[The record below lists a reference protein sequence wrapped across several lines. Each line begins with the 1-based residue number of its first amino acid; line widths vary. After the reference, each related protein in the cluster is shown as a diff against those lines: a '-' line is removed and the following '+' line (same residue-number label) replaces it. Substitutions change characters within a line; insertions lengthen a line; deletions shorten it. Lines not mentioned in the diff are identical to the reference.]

1 MNRLA
6 LALPFL
12 AASLAH
18 ADPRLWI
25 DAYGGSHLDEK
36 AGLSLYEDNLLAPD
50 QYASVSLDPETK
62 PVAGV
67 RLRLEAEPLPFG
79 LAADLGFR
87 RSRIPEADLDLMPFT
102 IGVTL
107 PSTLT
112 LARFEGGGSLHPRGL
127 LGFTATGVDGNVR
140 IGGIRGEIT
149 DNTWGASDGR
159 AGMTAALGLE
169 WRPLPAFAVF
179 TEYRYELLRF
189 HLEHTDDDT
198 LPTRNL
204 ETTGRIESETVLV
217 GFSIRLLD
225 ARPARAARPVVP
237 VPDPD
242 SGSGNAADAADGST
256 AEATPAP

>member
-1 MNRLA
+1 MKRLA

-25 DAYGGSHLDEK
+25 DAYGGGHVDEK

-62 PVAGV
+62 PVAGF
-67 RLRLEAEPLPFG
+67 RLRLEADALPFG
-79 LAADLGFR
+79 VAADLGFR
-87 RSRIPEADLDLMPFT
+87 RSRIPEADLDLMPLT

-107 PSTLT
+107 PSSLA

-179 TEYRYELLRF
+179 TEYRYENLRF
-189 HLEHTDDDT
+189 HLEHSNDDT

-204 ETTGRIESETVLV
+204 ETTGRIESQTVLV
-217 GFSIRLLD
+217 GFSVRLLD
-225 ARPARAARPVVP
+225 TPAATRPAAPAPA
-237 VPDPD
+237 
-242 SGSGNAADAADGST
+242 SGSD
-256 AEATPAP
+256 ATPAP